1 MSEQD
6 LDKQDNGLLVPF
18 ERWMGR
24 TGLALV
30 PPTMS
35 ANQVTL
41 MSGGCG
47 LLAALALYLASFD
60 ALWFVV
66 AALLVW
72 LHWAADNIDGHVAR
86 ARNQC
91 SQAGRF
97 LDIFLDATCF
107 AALGIGLAFADYT
120 LFPIIAVATI
130 LCLLQ
135 YVLTLLWIALTRVW
149 PFPVFGPAEASLTLI
164 VMALLML
171 VLPAELLVVGDWRL
185 SLFDIGFA
193 LTIPSSLITLVVS
206 ALALY
211 RHLQSEAAAASA
223 ETARSPAPR

>member
-135 YVLTLLWIALTRVW
+135 YVLTMLWIALTRVW
-149 PFPVFGPAEASLTLI
+149 PFPAFGPAEAS
-164 VMALLML
+164 
-171 VLPAELLVVGDWRL
+171 
-185 SLFDIGFA
+185 
-193 LTIPSSLITLVVS
+193 
-206 ALALY
+206 
-211 RHLQSEAAAASA
+211 
-223 ETARSPAPR
+223 

>member
-24 TGLALV
+24 VGMRLV
-30 PPTMS
+30 PATMS

-41 MSGGCG
+41 VSGACA
-47 LLAALALYLASFD
+47 LAAALAFYLASFHP
-60 ALWFVV
+60 LWFAL
-66 AALLVW
+66 AALLVL
-72 LHWAADNIDGHVAR
+72 LHWAADNVDGHVAR

-97 LDIFLDATCF
+97 LDIFFDATGF
-107 AALGIGLAFADYT
+107 AALGIGLACADYT
-120 LFPIIAVATI
+120 LFPVVAVATM

-135 YVLTLLWIALTRVW
+135 YVLTVLWIALTRIW
-149 PFPVFGPAEASLTLI
+149 PFPVFGPAEASLALI

-171 VLPAELLVVGDWRL
+171 VLPAELLVLGGRSF
-185 SLFDIGFA
+185 SLIDIGFV
-193 LTIPSSLITLVVS
+193 LTIPSSLVTLWVS
-206 ALALY
+206 ARALY
-211 RHLQSEAAAASA
+211 RHLQCEAVAASA
-223 ETARSPAPR
+223 EAVPNPAPR